1 MSVLHL
7 SKPPTTAHCDQIIED
22 SQTAIRMLPDNM
34 KAYYQLAQA
43 QIALH
48 QESEALASAQTAH
61 ALCVTECRKV
71 PMGKG
76 SSSIGN
82 ITELVLKCKREWWE
96 ARETRRLRERG
107 GLVEELVEDLQRNKQ
122 AAISQETSESQVP
135 DIIREY
141 DGKIEELRTM
151 FEQSQGANDEG
162 RRRKVPD
169 WCIDDI
175 SFSVMLDPVVVSPS
189 LDSPTN

>member
-1 MSVLHL
+1 M
-7 SKPPTTAHCDQIIED
+7 
-22 SQTAIRMLPDNM
+22 
-34 KAYYQLAQA
+34 
-43 QIALH
+43 
-48 QESEALASAQTAH
+48 
-61 ALCVTECRKV
+61 